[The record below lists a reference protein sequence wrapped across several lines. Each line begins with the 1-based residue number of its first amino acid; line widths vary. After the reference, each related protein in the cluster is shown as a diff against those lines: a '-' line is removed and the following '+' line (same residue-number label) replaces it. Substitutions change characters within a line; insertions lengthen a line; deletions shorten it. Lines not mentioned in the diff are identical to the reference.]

1 MLLILVIIVTAWE
14 VYWTYH
20 ACWLAFQLGDKK
32 WFLFFLTFALLGIP
46 EIIYIKNNR
55 HRSIDSLEDKSD

>member
-1 MLLILVIIVTAWE
+1 MFIIFLIVVTIWE

-20 ACWLAFQLGDKK
+20 ACWLASRLGDKK

-46 EIIYIKNNR
+46 EIIYIQKNRNR
-55 HRSIDSLEDKSD
+55 PVEFLEKKPD

>member
-1 MLLILVIIVTAWE
+1 MFIIFLIGVTIWE

-20 ACWLAFQLGDKK
+20 ACWLASRLGDKK

-55 HRSIDSLEDKSD
+55 HRSIASLEDKSD